1 MGRSMSRRGR
11 VDASAAS
18 QADMTRSK
26 LRRLGIALICAK
38 VALVPL
44 VFDQAFDW
52 SFVVSKALL
61 SHALAYALAGVIAG
75 LLIRFGR
82 SFLVWSW
89 LHVPVLAFLV
99 VNVAATALAVDPV
112 LALYGTHA
120 RMLGLG
126 TIADWVVLY
135 AALVLLVR
143 TRADAVAV
151 LGSAIAA
158 SMLVLVYE
166 LVQLAGKDPFRWNMD
181 TAARPFSTIGQPT
194 SLAQYLTTLAFGVAG
209 FALLVKGLSR
219 RLRGA
224 LLVYSAVLLA
234 ATAANGT
241 RSALLGIATGSA
253 LLVVLIWVTYS
264 GRRALLVGM
273 LGLSFAAAALT
284 LVFVPSLLGARL
296 ASTIELL
303 QTEDSGV
310 DLVDRLEPYGSDRFA
325 LYQIAFRIVRERPL
339 LGYGPDN
346 FAAGVPEH
354 RPERAHPTIQQ
365 GVPSSGHSWIVYVAT
380 SSGLLGLAT
389 FIAIVVIAF
398 ALTLRRG
405 LGTPAVAGAA
415 MIASFLGTG
424 LTTVNEVGTEWL
436 FWSGAGMIAVST
448 ARRFPSGTAPRHEN
462 DAHATKQSG
471 RARRSDSRWLAA
483 ALCVSVGLLLTLT
496 LIGPAAA
503 SRSAHASQ
511 DSRLVGRVPQAIE
524 LGLAATRADALR
536 VDYWRILGL
545 AYVASARW
553 RDASAAFDRALKLAP
568 YDVRNV
574 NDLALTQLVLAS
586 TGDATA
592 RTKALQLGDQA
603 VETDPNNPGAHLT
616 RAAIRQGTGDQTEAL
631 RSVERALELDPRST
645 SPRLY
650 VIGTQ
655 VLLALG
661 RPAYAVRLARQGTA
675 VFSTTP
681 RSFDL
686 RIELV
691 RGLVATGQRADALNE
706 IDIALTIRPSDRTA
720 QQLRSEILASSG
732 R

>member
-1 MGRSMSRRGR
+1 MRRTVSRRVR
-11 VDASAAS
+11 ADAPSAGN
-18 QADMTRSK
+18 ADVAGSK
-26 LRRLGIALICAK
+26 LRRLGVALICAK

-52 SFVVSKALL
+52 PFVVSKALL
-61 SHALAYALAGVIAG
+61 SHALAYALAGVIAA

-82 SFLVWSW
+82 SFVVWSW

-99 VNVAATALAVDPV
+99 VSVAASVLAVDPI

-135 AALVLLVR
+135 AAVVLLVR
-143 TRADAVAV
+143 TRGEAVAV
-151 LGSAIAA
+151 VGAA
-158 SMLVLVYE
+158 VGASIVVVLYE
-166 LVQLAGKDPFRWNMD
+166 LVQLAGKDPFRWNTD
-181 TAARPFSTIGQPT
+181 IGPRPFSTIGQPT
-194 SLAQYLTTLAFGVAG
+194 SLAQYLTTLAFGVG
-209 FALLVKGLSR
+209 GLALGVKGLSR
-219 RLRGA
+219 SFRVA
-224 LLVYSAVLLA
+224 LLVYAAVLLA

-241 RSALLGIATGSA
+241 RSALLGMATGTAVLVVVIWMTYRGRRTPLVA
-253 LLVVLIWVTYS
+253 LLGLFFVATALSLI
-264 GRRALLVGM
+264 
-273 LGLSFAAAALT
+273 
-284 LVFVPSLLGARL
+284 FVPSLIGARL
-296 ASTIELL
+296 ASTIETL
-303 QTEDSGV
+303 QAEDSGV
-310 DLVDRLEPYGSDRFA
+310 DLVDRLEPYGSDRSA
-325 LYQIAFRIVRERPL
+325 LYQIAVGIVRERPL

-346 FAAGVPEH
+346 FAAGVAQY

-380 SSGLLGLAT
+380 SSGLLGLTT
-389 FIAIVVIAF
+389 FSAMVVGGLV
-398 ALTLRRG
+398 LTLRRG
-405 LGTPAVAGAA
+405 LGTVAVAGAA

-424 LTTVNEVGTEWL
+424 LTTVNEIGTEWL
-436 FWSGAGMIAVST
+436 FWSGLGLIAAST
-448 ARRFPSGTAPRHEN
+448 TSPLPFGSGSAQRADAR
-462 DAHATKQSG
+462 ATKHRHG
-471 RARRSDSRWLAA
+471 VRRSDSRWIAA
-483 ALCVSVGLLLTLT
+483 ALCVAVGMLLTLT
-496 LIGPAAA
+496 LISPAGA

-524 LGLAATRADALR
+524 LGLAATRADPLR
-536 VDYWRILGL
+536 ADYWRVLGL

-553 RDASAAFDRALKLAP
+553 RDAGAAFDRTLKLAP

-586 TGDATA
+586 TGDAVA
-592 RTKALQLGDQA
+592 RAKALQLGDQA

-645 SPRLY
+645 TPRLY
-650 VIGTQ
+650 VIGAQ

-661 RPAYAVRLARQGTA
+661 RPADAVRLARQGTA

-681 RSFDL
+681 QSFDL

-691 RGLVATGQRADALNE
+691 RGLVATGQRADALSE
-706 IDIALTIRPSDRTA
+706 IDIALTIRPNDRTA
-720 QQLRSEILASSG
+720 QQLRSEILASPG

>member
-1 MGRSMSRRGR
+1 MGRSVSRRGR
-11 VDASAAS
+11 VAATAAG
-18 QADMTRSK
+18 QADLARSN
-26 LRRLGIALICAK
+26 LRRIGVALVCAK

-44 VFDQAFDW
+44 VFDQSFDW
-52 SFVVSKALL
+52 PFTVSKGLL
-61 SHALAYALAGVIAG
+61 SHVLAYALAGVIAG

-82 SFLVWSW
+82 GFVVWSW
-89 LHVPVLAFLV
+89 LHVPVLAFLA
-99 VNVAATALAVDPV
+99 VNVAATAFAVDPI

-151 LGSAIAA
+151 LASAVAA

-166 LVQLAGKDPFRWNMD
+166 LVQLAGMDPFRWNMD
-181 TAARPFSTIGQPT
+181 SAARPFSTIGQPT

-209 FALLVKGLSR
+209 FALLVKGVGR
-219 RLRGA
+219 RPRVA
-224 LLVYSAVLLA
+224 LLLYAVVLLA

-253 LLVVLIWVTYS
+253 LLVILIWLTYR
-264 GRRALLVGM
+264 GRRALVVGI
-273 LGLSFAAAALT
+273 LGLSFSAAALT
-284 LVFVPSLLGARL
+284 LVFVPSLIGARL

-303 QTEDSGV
+303 QAEDTGV

-325 LYQIAFRIVRERPL
+325 LYEIALGIVRERPL
-339 LGYGPDN
+339 LGYGPDG

-365 GVPSSGHSWIVYVAT
+365 GVPTSGHSWIVYIAT

-389 FIAIVVIAF
+389 FVAVVVTGF

-415 MIASFLGTG
+415 MIVSFLGTG
-424 LTTVNEVGTEWL
+424 LTTVNEIGTEWL
-436 FWSGAGMIAVST
+436 FWAGVGMIAAST
-448 ARRFPSGTAPRHEN
+448 AQPFPTTTSSRQGVDARASKRKGSARWSDPR
-462 DAHATKQSG
+462 SI
-471 RARRSDSRWLAA
+471 AA
-483 ALCVSVGLLLTLT
+483 ALCVGAGLLLSLT

-503 SRSAHASQ
+503 SRSARASQ
-511 DSRLVGRVPQAIE
+511 DLRLVGRVPQAIE
-524 LGLAATRADALR
+524 LALAATRADTLR
-536 VDYWRILGL
+536 ADYWRVLGL
-545 AYVASARW
+545 AYVGSARW
-553 RDASAAFDRALKLAP
+553 RDGGAAFERALTLAP
-568 YDVRNV
+568 YDVRNL
-574 NDLALTQLVLAS
+574 NDLALTQLVLAN
-586 TGDATA
+586 TGDAAA
-592 RTKALQLGDQA
+592 RTRALELADQA
-603 VETDPNNPGAHLT
+603 VETDPNNPGAHFT
-616 RAAIRQGTGDQTEAL
+616 RAAIRQGTGDQAEAL
-631 RSVERALELDPRST
+631 RSIERALELDPRST
-645 SPRLY
+645 TPRLY

-655 VLLALG
+655 ALLALG
-661 RPAYAVRLARQGTA
+661 RPADAVRLARRGTA

-691 RGLVATGQRADALNE
+691 RGLIAAGQRADALSE

-720 QQLRSEILASSG
+720 QQLRSEIVAGLG